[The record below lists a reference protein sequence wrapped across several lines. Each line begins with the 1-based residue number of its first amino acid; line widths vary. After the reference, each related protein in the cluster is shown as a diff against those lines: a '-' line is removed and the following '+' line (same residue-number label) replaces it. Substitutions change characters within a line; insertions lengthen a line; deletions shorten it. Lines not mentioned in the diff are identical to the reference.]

1 MRAACVTR
9 VHEINASIFSLL
21 ATHGITLTPLKPLGA
36 AVRGLDLRKTPP
48 EPVLDAL
55 QQAMATRGFLVFK
68 DQGVLTGAEQVY
80 ASCFWGAREMHSTHG
95 VHPKAPNKH
104 IFRLSNDRSVGIL
117 GVGPQWHNDGSFM
130 QDVFSHVGYHIVRVA
145 EGGGGTIF
153 AHQGGAFDALPPEE
167 QARANGHCD
176 DIDDDDDHHHHLPLD
191 HLPLDH
197 LPPLLTTERR
207 SGGSA
212 S

>member
-1 MRAACVTR
+1 MRATRARTHTRNADGQRGGGETAAETAVITTITCTMRAACATR

-48 EPVLDAL
+48 EPILDAL

-130 QDVFSHVGYHIVRVA
+130 QDVFSHVGYIYIVFFVA
-145 EGGGGTIF
+145 SCDS
-153 AHQGGAFDALPPEE
+153 AFFLSRTDRFFEF
-167 QARANGHCD
+167 C
-176 DIDDDDDHHHHLPLD
+176 HL
-191 HLPLDH
+191 
-197 LPPLLTTERR
+197 
-207 SGGSA
+207 
-212 S
+212 